1 MLMRIQ
7 FTKMMRIHNTV
18 SCDTNTSLFRAS
30 GSIYIGKAAMD
41 QVLKSANKKGITTFC
56 LEHCI
61 QVKISKS
68 AYFLF
73 LDPCQIC
80 KEKTRSGTAINGL
93 KKLWE
98 EIKCVGENMEGFLS
112 EIKQFWPA
120 GNFFAFGF
128 VSWI

>member
-1 MLMRIQ
+1 M
-7 FTKMMRIHNTV
+7 
-18 SCDTNTSLFRAS
+18 
-30 GSIYIGKAAMD
+30 
-41 QVLKSANKKGITTFC
+41 
-56 LEHCI
+56 
-61 QVKISKS
+61 
-68 AYFLF
+68 
-73 LDPCQIC
+73 DPCQIC